1 MKKVLPD
8 LIFGPNISLLCAVDY
23 NALQFYD
30 IILAPFAESIGPAA
44 IAGGQWQE
52 QLFRCHFC
60 PSILYCSE
68 KRGLIQW
75 LIS

>member
-8 LIFGPNISLLCAVDY
+8 LKSGPNISLLCAVDY

-44 IAGGQWQE
+44 ISRADSGKNNYSGAISV
-52 QLFRCHFC
+52 
-60 PSILYCSE
+60 PVYCTVVKNEVSYN
-68 KRGLIQW
+68 G
-75 LIS
+75 